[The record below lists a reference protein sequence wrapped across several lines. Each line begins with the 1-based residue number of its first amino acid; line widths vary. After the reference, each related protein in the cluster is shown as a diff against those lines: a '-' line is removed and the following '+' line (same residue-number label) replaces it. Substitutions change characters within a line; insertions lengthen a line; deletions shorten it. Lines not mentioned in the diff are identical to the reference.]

1 MKTLTAITAAALVM
15 AATGCETTKPK
26 PKPITAAP
34 APTMKF
40 PANAPTTITAYD
52 PTVFNEAM
60 AAQYSRPQPVI
71 VTGGGGSGVTMASQ
85 VGGTTIVSQFGGYRP
100 PIYNPPV
107 PIYTG
112 NTTPTVYTMP
122 IQQP

>member
-1 MKTLTAITAAALVM
+1 MKTLTTITAAALVM
-15 AATGCETTKPK
+15 AATGCETAKPK
-26 PKPITAAP
+26 PVAATAAQTYKVP
-34 APTMKF
+34 P
-40 PANAPTTITAYD
+40 NAPTRITAYD

-112 NTTPTVYTMP
+112 NTTPMVYTMP